1 MNIQSLID
9 KLFRRDP
16 KMKPNL
22 CYSQNGE
29 DLILNRLLEN
39 KEKGFFID
47 VGAHHPIRFSNTYL
61 FYKKGWS
68 GINIDAMPGSMTKF
82 NKIRP
87 KDINIE
93 CGVGLKNDQLTFYQF
108 NETAL
113 NTFSKKE
120 ALSKN
125 KDGYKIIKSNF
136 LQVESLENLLDKYM
150 PRNTK
155 IDFLNIDVEGKDE
168 EVLISNNWEKYKPNY
183 ILVEILREKYI
194 ANPNSSIKKFLKS
207 IGYIPINKIF
217 DTYIFKNFTKN
228 EMSYLQ

>member
-93 CGVGLKNDQLTFYQF
+93 CGVGLKNDQKTFYQF

-217 DTYIFKNFTKN
+217 DTYIFKKF
-228 EMSYLQ
+228 Y

>member
-1 MNIQSLID
+1 MNIQSVIN
-9 KLFRRDP
+9 KIFRRDP
-16 KMKPNL
+16 KMNANL

-29 DLILNRLLEN
+29 DLILNRFLEN

-93 CGVGLKNDQLTFYQF
+93 NGVGIKKDQLTFYQF
-108 NETAL
+108 NESAL
-113 NTFSKKE
+113 NTFSKEE
-120 ALSKN
+120 AFPKN
-125 KDGYKIIKSNF
+125 KSGYKIIKSN
-136 LQVESLENLLDKYM
+136 LVKVDTLENILDKYM
-150 PRNTK
+150 PENTQ
-155 IDFLNIDVEGKDE
+155 IDFLNIDAEGKDE

-183 ILVEILREKYI
+183 ILIEILREENI
-194 ANPNSSIKKFLKS
+194 DDTNSSIKTFLKS
-207 IGYIPINKIF
+207 KDYTPINKIF
-217 DTYIFKNFTKN
+217 DTYIFKKIP
-228 EMSYLQ
+228 

>member
-93 CGVGLKNDQLTFYQF
+93 CGVGLKNDQQTFYQF

-183 ILVEILREKYI
+183 LLIEILREEDI
-194 ANPNSSIKKFLKS
+194 DDNCSSIKKFLKS
-207 IGYIPINKIF
+207 KGYIPINKIF
-217 DTYIFKNFTKN
+217 NT
-228 EMSYLQ
+228 

>member
-1 MNIQSLID
+1 MNIQSLIN

-108 NETAL
+108 NESAL

-136 LQVESLENLLDKYM
+136 LKVESLENLLDKYM

-217 DTYIFKNFTKN
+217 DTYIFKKF
-228 EMSYLQ
+228 Y

>member
-29 DLILNRLLEN
+29 DLILNRLFEN

-93 CGVGLKNDQLTFYQF
+93 CGVGLKNDQQTFYQF

-217 DTYIFKNFTKN
+217 DTYIFKKF
-228 EMSYLQ
+228 Y

>member
-1 MNIQSLID
+1 MKVKKILNKIL
-9 KLFRRDP
+9 RVDP
-16 KMKPNL
+16 KMDPNF

-29 DLILNRLLEN
+29 DLILSRFLNN
-39 KEKGFFID
+39 KKGGFFVD

-61 FYKKGWS
+61 FYKKGWT
-68 GINIDAMPGSMTKF
+68 GINIDAMPGSMTQF

-93 CGVGLKNDQLTFYQF
+93 SGVGLKNDKLTFYQF
-108 NETAL
+108 NESAL

-125 KDGYKIIKSNF
+125 KDGYEIIKSN
-136 LQVESLENLLDKYM
+136 LVQVESLENLLDKYM
-150 PRNTK
+150 PKNTK

-168 EVLISNNWEKYKPNY
+168 EVLISNNWEKYNPNY

-194 ANPNSSIKKFLKS
+194 SDTNSSIKDFLKS
-207 IGYIPINKIF
+207 KDYIPINKIF
-217 DTYIFKNFTKN
+217 DTYIFKKF
-228 EMSYLQ
+228 